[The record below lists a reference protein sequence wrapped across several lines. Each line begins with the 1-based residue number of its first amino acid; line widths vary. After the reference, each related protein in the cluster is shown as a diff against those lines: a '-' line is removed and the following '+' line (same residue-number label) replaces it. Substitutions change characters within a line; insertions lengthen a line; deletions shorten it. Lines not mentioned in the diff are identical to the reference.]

1 MITHYLRLIRL
12 GHELLA
18 ADRDLNRAV
27 LQRHADPVAANR
39 RHRERCQPIRDR
51 LEADSLDLDDLALLR
66 CMQEIASVRDEHAP
80 GDQRHWSELPGQFD
94 DVVSGVDHAIA
105 AEGEAQRERAA

>member
-27 LQRHADPVAANR
+27 SDPVAATR

-51 LEADSLDLDDLALLR
+51 LDADCLDLDDLALLR

-80 GDQRHWSELPGQFD
+80 GDQRHWSELPGQMD

-105 AEGEAQRERAA
+105 AEAEAQRERAA